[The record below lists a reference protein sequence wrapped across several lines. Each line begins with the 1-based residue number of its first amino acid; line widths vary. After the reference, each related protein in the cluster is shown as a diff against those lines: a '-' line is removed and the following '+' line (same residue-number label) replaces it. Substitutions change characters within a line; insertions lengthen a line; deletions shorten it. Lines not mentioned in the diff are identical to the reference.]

1 MNKRE
6 TIDIAFIAAVAVILV
21 AAFIYV
27 NLPGEEEEEEAAD
40 EGGEESGSEE
50 VDSGT
55 EGGESAGGEE
65 TPVASSIVADTT
77 YQEALC

>member
-6 TIDIAFIAAVAVILV
+6 TIDIAFIATVAVILI

-27 NLPGEEEEEEAAD
+27 NLPGEEEEAAD

-50 VDSGT
+50 VDAGT

-65 TPVASSIVADTT
+65 TPVASSIVADTA
-77 YQEALC
+77 YREALC

>member
-6 TIDIAFIAAVAVILV
+6 TIDIAFIAAVAVILI

-27 NLPGEEEEEEAAD
+27 NLPGEEEEEAAD

-50 VDSGT
+50 VDAGT
-55 EGGESAGGEE
+55 EGGESTGGEE
-65 TPVASSIVADTT
+65 TPIASSIVADTA
-77 YQEALC
+77 YREALC

>member
-6 TIDIAFIAAVAVILV
+6 TIDIAFIAAVAVILI

-27 NLPGEEEEEEAAD
+27 NLPGEEEEAAD
-40 EGGEESGSEE
+40 
-50 VDSGT
+50 

-65 TPVASSIVADTT
+65 TPVASSIVADTA
-77 YQEALC
+77 YREALC